1 MADLAAASAAVGDA
15 AASWRAFLPSREAV
29 VEALRQYPPLDARH
43 LPYGTSGRKEV
54 VEDPRR
60 QPCSRRTQSRHPLA
74 ARNPAHKSVFQENI
88 TTVSICTERAVS
100 ERALRKLLLSKR
112 SSCAPA
118 VHLVAGYASLTAFPS
133 LSTLYFM
140 LFPSLS
146 SFDCAPSLDAC
157 ISAVPCPHPCWCRRN
172 TDGLFFCRPLCCTEG
187 GDVYLSASVCMRS
200 RCMWVPLLS
209 HGETPASAPRGSARE
224 TATHSRPVHTP
235 HAPAHCDV
243 SFCIHCTKRPPSAVL
258 ERFLSFERFPALV
271 CVQCALEEASQGGRR
286 SAGELSADAAIEA
299 HADCFFAVAE
309 QLFEHA
315 SCLAADEEATLPQGM
330 QGEAFPTSP
339 PAAAA
344 SEFSEEEQAQAR
356 SRLHSMGACVLQARD
371 SRASSL
377 ALEEALTAGVSLV
390 GVQSVRLGVAATG
403 QLQFLVLLCNE
414 ALSGVSPPRLPEKQH
429 QALRAALYALRSCQE
444 NQPAL
449 LAGAERKYTQGYRSV
464 ASSPVYVDC
473 GNGAGSP
480 ACGELQKLLR
490 LLGEKPLFARNT
502 GLNTTS
508 SSDTTSSDCSGS
520 HLINENCGA
529 EFVQKGVR
537 LPQRFGFPKDA
548 SEGAPCCA
556 FDGDADRIV
565 YFAWQRQQT
574 PSDECSSSGFSS
586 LEDSPAVAAAND
598 EETMRVQ
605 LFDGDRIAC
614 LFVLLIASLLKA
626 AEENRVGNSLHK
638 TTAARREQANDAPAA
653 ALEPL
658 RVGVVQTAYANGG
671 STRFLENLSKTVQQW
686 EYLKIQ
692 IELRCVKTGVK
703 NLHRE
708 ASQFPLS
715 VYFEANGH
723 GTVLSHPAE
732 LAAWGVKVGIY
743 QTEAFQFLQ
752 HFVALFNPA
761 TGDALA
767 DLLGVEIARTRLSLS
782 LSQWHLLYDEFPSIT
797 AKAALWDLAN
807 STGPFCRVFVRPSG
821 TEDVARIYA
830 EAPHRREAQ
839 KLADAAAQIVLQFA
853 QSEVADRGVQV

>member
-43 LPYGTSGRKEV
+43 LPYGTSGFRSSAERLPAAAHRCGLFAGLFSLALSLARG
-54 VEDPRR
+54 EASPRR
-60 QPCSRRTQSRHPLA
+60 
-74 ARNPAHKSVFQENI
+74 
-88 TTVSICTERAVS
+88 
-100 ERALRKLLLSKR
+100 
-112 SSCAPA
+112 
-118 VHLVAGYASLTAFPS
+118 
-133 LSTLYFM
+133 
-140 LFPSLS
+140 
-146 SFDCAPSLDAC
+146 
-157 ISAVPCPHPCWCRRN
+157 
-172 TDGLFFCRPLCCTEG
+172 
-187 GDVYLSASVCMRS
+187 
-200 RCMWVPLLS
+200 
-209 HGETPASAPRGSARE
+209 
-224 TATHSRPVHTP
+224 HS
-235 HAPAHCDV
+235 
-243 SFCIHCTKRPPSAVL
+243 PPSAGCVVGVVVTASHNPASDNGLKVTGPSGALLSPFLESLL
-258 ERFLSFERFPALV
+258 ERLV
-271 CVQCALEEASQGGRR
+271 NAHLVRCALEEASQGGRR

-444 NQPAL
+444 NRNQQRLQHLGKLLLDMYFRYFEQHMSAL
-449 LAGAERKYTQGYRSV
+449 VDFLRRGNFLQGSV

-638 TTAARREQANDAPAA
+638 TTAARVIGARGDSAAYSVKAFRCRDTKIAHLESGREQANDAPAA

-797 AKAALWDLAN
+797 AKVVLPRSFLSTLKPHEGHEMWLLEPEALQAALWDLAN